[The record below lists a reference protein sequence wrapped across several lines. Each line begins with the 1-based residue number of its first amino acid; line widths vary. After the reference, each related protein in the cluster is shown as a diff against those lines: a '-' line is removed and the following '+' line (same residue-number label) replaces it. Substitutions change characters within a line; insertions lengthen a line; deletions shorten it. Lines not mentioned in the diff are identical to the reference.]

1 MNNDSKIKIIHL
13 GGLGEIGRNMMLIG
27 FEEEYL
33 IIDCGISFPPSDLLG
48 VDLGIPDMTF
58 IDKISNKIK
67 GILITHGH
75 EDHIGGLPFLLNHTN
90 APIFSSKLTHGL
102 ISVKLKEFGAI
113 SKTSLNIIQPF
124 KNINISKFSVQ
135 FFNVCHSIPDAMGIT
150 VNTPLG
156 MIVHTGDFKIDHS
169 PTDGKLIDFQAL
181 GSLFSSGV
189 LALCSDST
197 YAELKGFTPSESQV
211 TRTLY
216 DEIRESKGRVIIST
230 FASQIYR
237 IQQIIDACKMTD
249 KKVSIVGRKMSTN
262 IKMALKL
269 GYLQDS
275 KNCITDIDSLLKLP
289 DKKCVLITTGSQ
301 GEPTS
306 VMTQIA
312 NQIHPRIIVKN
323 GDKFIFSSSPIPGN
337 ELQVVK
343 NIDKLF
349 KQGADVI
356 YNKIAKVHV
365 RGHGSQEDLK
375 LMIGIAKP
383 KYFIPVHGE
392 HRHLIAHSKLAQQM
406 GISSENNFV
415 MQNGDILEIDSVKAS
430 IVDQVPAE
438 NLYFDGKTIR
448 NVKSHLISDRKDLS
462 RNGIIY
468 IHISSLTNTR
478 SQKSFTLNS
487 HGLFEHVTDT
497 EILENTKNYVQ
508 TLLANSTSKDINLDN
523 IKSKIITEVKSFVSK
538 NTGKKPVVIVE
549 IQH

>member
-1 MNNDSKIKIIHL
+1 
-13 GGLGEIGRNMMLIG
+13 
-27 FEEEYL
+27 
-33 IIDCGISFPPSDLLG
+33 
-48 VDLGIPDMTF
+48 MTF

-113 SKTSLNIIQPF
+113 SKTNLNIIQPF

-211 TRTLY
+211 TQTLY

-275 KNCITDIDSLLKLP
+275 KNCITDINSLLKLP

-365 RGHGSQEDLK
+365 RGHG
-375 LMIGIAKP
+375 
-383 KYFIPVHGE
+383 
-392 HRHLIAHSKLAQQM
+392 
-406 GISSENNFV
+406 
-415 MQNGDILEIDSVKAS
+415 VK
-430 IVDQVPAE
+430 
-438 NLYFDGKTIR
+438 
-448 NVKSHLISDRKDLS
+448 
-462 RNGIIY
+462 
-468 IHISSLTNTR
+468 
-478 SQKSFTLNS
+478 
-487 HGLFEHVTDT
+487 
-497 EILENTKNYVQ
+497 
-508 TLLANSTSKDINLDN
+508 
-523 IKSKIITEVKSFVSK
+523 KI
-538 NTGKKPVVIVE
+538 
-549 IQH
+549 